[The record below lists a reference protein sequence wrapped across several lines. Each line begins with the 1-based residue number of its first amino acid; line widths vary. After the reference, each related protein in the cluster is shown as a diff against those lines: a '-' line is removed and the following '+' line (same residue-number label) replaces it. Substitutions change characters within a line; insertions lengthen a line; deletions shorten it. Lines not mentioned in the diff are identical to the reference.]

1 MTTNSAILIGLS
13 LALWLGMFVV
23 ISIKSPVMG
32 MIAAVPGAAGA
43 ALAANWIMTHLGQV
57 FFAIGIGSAV
67 VAIISALVY
76 AKRHESVRQAVAGY
90 NRGDNIRR
98 DFIMKDGNT
107 TTVQYYSGYINPA
120 DVASTSYNP
129 AEDWTW

>member
-57 FFAIGIGSAV
+57 FFALGIAAAV
-67 VAIISALVY
+67 CAIISALIY
-76 AKRHESVRQAVAGY
+76 AKRHETVRQAVNGY

-98 DFIMKDGNT
+98 DFVMKDGNT
-107 TTVQYYSGYINPA
+107 TTVQYYSGHIDPA